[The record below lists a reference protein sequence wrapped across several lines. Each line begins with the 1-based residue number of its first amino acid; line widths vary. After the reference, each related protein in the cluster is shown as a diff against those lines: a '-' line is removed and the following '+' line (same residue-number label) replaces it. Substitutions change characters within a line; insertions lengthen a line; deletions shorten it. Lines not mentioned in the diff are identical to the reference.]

1 MKNKIFASMRTMV
14 IGSVLVCCLLLL
26 VVLYGFFSNQL
37 EADLDSRVDLI
48 SSALNQPDMTEA
60 MREGMLDT
68 AAKDVRVTL
77 ISADGDVLYESQADS
92 ASMENH
98 LERQEVQQALR
109 TGSGS
114 DQRMSRTLSELT
126 VYRARRLADGTV
138 LRVSQNRQSVLGLL
152 VRLVSFFGL
161 VFILTSILSVV
172 LASRITDRIVQ
183 PINEI
188 DIVHPENNRVYDEL
202 RPLLVRM
209 TDQNRKLDAYMR
221 QMAAARNEFVAITD
235 NMTEGLIVM
244 NRRSEILSVNAA
256 AVRIFA
262 TDSDQLPS
270 MALEG
275 KNVRLLS
282 RAEELSFVVEGAL
295 GGASVSEV
303 MPLAG
308 RFYRLIGNPVHSEGD
323 VTGAVLLV
331 MDITDVYQA
340 EQSRREFTANVS
352 HELKTPI
359 TAVMG
364 YAEIMKN
371 GLVPEERVAEF
382 SGRIYDEAARLK
394 QLVEDII
401 HLSRLDEER
410 VLEHVS
416 VDLLA
421 LAQTAQSHLERQAE
435 AKHVRMTVS
444 GQSVCVFG
452 VREMLDEMLVNLMDN
467 AIKYNR
473 EGGSVT
479 VEVGEREGHAFLCV
493 ADTGI
498 GIDPQYHDR
507 IFERFFRVDKS
518 RSRQVGGTG
527 LGLSIVKHVAAYHHA
542 RIDVNSAPGRGTEIR
557 VTF

>member
-244 NRRSEILSVNAA
+244 NRRS
-256 AVRIFA
+256 
-262 TDSDQLPS
+262 
-270 MALEG
+270 
-275 KNVRLLS
+275 
-282 RAEELSFVVEGAL
+282 
-295 GGASVSEV
+295 
-303 MPLAG
+303 
-308 RFYRLIGNPVHSEGD
+308 
-323 VTGAVLLV
+323 
-331 MDITDVYQA
+331 
-340 EQSRREFTANVS
+340 
-352 HELKTPI
+352 
-359 TAVMG
+359 
-364 YAEIMKN
+364 
-371 GLVPEERVAEF
+371 
-382 SGRIYDEAARLK
+382 
-394 QLVEDII
+394 
-401 HLSRLDEER
+401 
-410 VLEHVS
+410 
-416 VDLLA
+416 
-421 LAQTAQSHLERQAE
+421 
-435 AKHVRMTVS
+435 
-444 GQSVCVFG
+444 
-452 VREMLDEMLVNLMDN
+452 
-467 AIKYNR
+467 
-473 EGGSVT
+473 
-479 VEVGEREGHAFLCV
+479 
-493 ADTGI
+493 
-498 GIDPQYHDR
+498 
-507 IFERFFRVDKS
+507 
-518 RSRQVGGTG
+518 
-527 LGLSIVKHVAAYHHA
+527 
-542 RIDVNSAPGRGTEIR
+542 
-557 VTF
+557 